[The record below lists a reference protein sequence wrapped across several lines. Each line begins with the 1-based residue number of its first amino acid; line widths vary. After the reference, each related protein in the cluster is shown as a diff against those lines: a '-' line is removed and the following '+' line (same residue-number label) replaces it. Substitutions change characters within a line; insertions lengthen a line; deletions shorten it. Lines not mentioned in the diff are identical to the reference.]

1 MPCSISLSLSRAD
14 SDVLYRAWRLC
25 FLRAIKPKLDDWH
38 KEDSAGITPLR
49 HVPIWDGSKRT
60 LYDLA
65 AYIAQMVE
73 ALKTKGPLP
82 DLASFKME
90 KLAPLSL

>member
-1 MPCSISLSLSRAD
+1 MALNGVLGQLLAD
-14 SDVLYRAWRLC
+14 GAKGGAERRENFKGHWRG
-25 FLRAIKPKLDDWH
+25 
-38 KEDSAGITPLR
+38 AGITPLR

-73 ALKTKGPLP
+73 ALKTNGPLP